1 MQPLKVM
8 LSKLIYNEFYLERK
22 SSYNVFYMSFFAISC
37 LMFLLFSF
45 PLSKITDISIFN
57 GFLWIIVAL
66 SLIKL
71 IENSF
76 ARERDFSIHDLIY
89 SSSIDSSLIFL
100 SKLISLNLIL
110 TVVQLIILLVY
121 ILFTGLNIDI
131 AFSLI
136 PLFLLT
142 NFGLVGFGIL
152 IFLITNTTTSK
163 SFLFPVIFFPI
174 IIPIL
179 INSSNI
185 SLGLIVQNNTS
196 LYIDS
201 WLILLTFALL
211 GILLG
216 INLFGRL
223 IKQ

>member
-1 MQPLKVM
+1 M
-8 LSKLIYNEFYLERK
+8 LFKLIYNEFYLESK
-22 SSYNVFYMSFFAISC
+22 SSYNLFYISFFAISC
-37 LMFLLFSF
+37 LIFLLFTF
-45 PLSKITDISIFN
+45 PLSKINDIIIFN

-66 SLIKL
+66 SSIKL

-76 ARERDFSIHDLIY
+76 ARERDFSVYDLIY
-89 SSSIDSSLIFL
+89 SSSIDLSLVFL
-100 SKLISLNLIL
+100 SKLFTLNMIL
-110 TVVQLIILLVY
+110 AGVQLILLFIY
-121 ILFTGLNIDI
+121 ILFTSLNFDI
-131 AFSLI
+131 VFNFI
-136 PLFLLT
+136 PLCVLA
-142 NFGLVGFGIL
+142 NFGLIGFGIL
-152 IFLITNTTTSK
+152 IFLLTNTSTSK

-185 SLGLIVQNNTS
+185 ALGLIIQDTAS
-196 LYIDS
+196 LYIES

-211 GILLG
+211 GVLLG

>member
-1 MQPLKVM
+1 M
-8 LSKLIYNEFYLERK
+8 LFKLIYNEFYLESK
-22 SSYNVFYMSFFAISC
+22 SSYNLFYISFFAISC
-37 LMFLLFSF
+37 LMFLLFTF
-45 PLSKITDISIFN
+45 PLSKINDIIIFN

-66 SLIKL
+66 SSIKL

-76 ARERDFSIHDLIY
+76 ARERDFSVYDLIY
-89 SSSIDSSLIFL
+89 SSSIDLSLVFL
-100 SKLISLNLIL
+100 SKLFTLNMIL
-110 TVVQLIILLVY
+110 TGVQLILLFIY
-121 ILFTGLNIDI
+121 ILFTGLNFGIV
-131 AFSLI
+131 FNLI
-136 PLFLLT
+136 PLCVLT
-142 NFGLVGFGIL
+142 NFGLIGFGIL
-152 IFLITNTTTSK
+152 IFLLTNTSTSK

-185 SLGLIVQNNTS
+185 ALGLIIQDTTS
-196 LYIDS
+196 LYIES

-211 GILLG
+211 GVLLG

>member
-1 MQPLKVM
+1 M
-8 LSKLIYNEFYLERK
+8 LFKLIYNEFYLESK
-22 SSYNVFYMSFFAISC
+22 SSYNLFYMSFFAISC

-45 PLSKITDISIFN
+45 PLSKINDVIIFN

-66 SLIKL
+66 SSIKL

-76 ARERDFSIHDLIY
+76 ARERDFNIHDLIY
-89 SSSIDSSLIFL
+89 SSSVDLSLIFL
-100 SKLISLNLIL
+100 SKLLTLNIIL
-110 TVVQLIILLVY
+110 SGVQLILLFIY
-121 ILFTGLNIDI
+121 ILFTGLNFDI

-136 PLFLLT
+136 PLCIVT
-142 NFGLVGFGIL
+142 NFGLIGFGIL
-152 IFLITNTTTSK
+152 IFLLTNTSTSK

-185 SLGLIVQNNTS
+185 ALGLIVQDTTT
-196 LYIDS
+196 LYVES
-201 WLILLTFALL
+201 WLILLTFALM

>member
-1 MQPLKVM
+1 M
-8 LSKLIYNEFYLERK
+8 LFKLIYNELYLESK
-22 SSYNVFYMSFFAISC
+22 SSYNLFYMSFFAISC
-37 LMFLLFSF
+37 LMFLLFTF
-45 PLSKITDISIFN
+45 PLSKINDIIIFN

-66 SLIKL
+66 SSIKL

-76 ARERDFSIHDLIY
+76 ARERDFSVHDLIY
-89 SSSIDSSLIFL
+89 SSSIDLSLVFL
-100 SKLISLNLIL
+100 SKLFTLNMIL
-110 TVVQLIILLVY
+110 AGVQLILLFIY
-121 ILFTGLNIDI
+121 ILFTGLNFGIV
-131 AFSLI
+131 FNLI
-136 PLFLLT
+136 PLCVLT
-142 NFGLVGFGIL
+142 NFGLIGFGIL
-152 IFLITNTTTSK
+152 IFLLTNTSTSK

-185 SLGLIVQNNTS
+185 ALGLIIQDTAS
-196 LYIDS
+196 LYIES

-211 GILLG
+211 GVLLG

>member
-1 MQPLKVM
+1 M
-8 LSKLIYNEFYLERK
+8 LFKLIYNEFYLESK
-22 SSYNVFYMSFFAISC
+22 SSYNLFYMSFFAISC
-37 LMFLLFSF
+37 LMFLLFTF
-45 PLSKITDISIFN
+45 PLSKINDIIIFN

-66 SLIKL
+66 SSIKL

-76 ARERDFSIHDLIY
+76 ARERDFNVHDLIY
-89 SSSIDSSLIFL
+89 SSSTDLSLVFL
-100 SKLISLNLIL
+100 SKLFTLNMIL
-110 TVVQLIILLVY
+110 AGVQLILLFIY
-121 ILFTGLNIDI
+121 ILFTGLNFGIV
-131 AFSLI
+131 FNLI
-136 PLFLLT
+136 PLCVLA
-142 NFGLVGFGIL
+142 NFGLIGFGIL
-152 IFLITNTTTSK
+152 IFLLTNTSTSK

-185 SLGLIVQNNTS
+185 ALGLIIQDTAS
-196 LYIDS
+196 LYIES

-211 GILLG
+211 GVLLG

>member
-1 MQPLKVM
+1 M
-8 LSKLIYNEFYLERK
+8 LFKLIYNELYLETK
-22 SSYNVFYMSFFAISC
+22 SSYNLFYMSFFAISC
-37 LMFLLFSF
+37 LMFLLFTF
-45 PLSKITDISIFN
+45 PLSKINDIIIFN

-66 SLIKL
+66 SSIKL

-76 ARERDFSIHDLIY
+76 ARERDFSVHDLIY
-89 SSSIDSSLIFL
+89 SSSIDLSLVFL
-100 SKLISLNLIL
+100 SKLFTLNMIL
-110 TVVQLIILLVY
+110 AGVQLILLFIY
-121 ILFTGLNIDI
+121 ILFTGLNFGIV
-131 AFSLI
+131 FNLI
-136 PLFLLT
+136 PLCVLT
-142 NFGLVGFGIL
+142 NFGLIGFGIL
-152 IFLITNTTTSK
+152 IFLLTNTSTSK

-185 SLGLIVQNNTS
+185 ALGLIIQDTTS
-196 LYIDS
+196 LYIES

-211 GILLG
+211 GVLLG

>member
-1 MQPLKVM
+1 M
-8 LSKLIYNEFYLERK
+8 LFKLIYNELYLESK
-22 SSYNVFYMSFFAISC
+22 SSYNLFYMSFFAISC
-37 LMFLLFSF
+37 LMFLLFTF
-45 PLSKITDISIFN
+45 PLSKINDIIIFN

-66 SLIKL
+66 SSIKL

-89 SSSIDSSLIFL
+89 SSSIDLSLVFL
-100 SKLISLNLIL
+100 SKLFTLNMIL
-110 TVVQLIILLVY
+110 AGVQQILLFIY
-121 ILFTGLNIDI
+121 ILFTGLNFGIV
-131 AFSLI
+131 FNLI
-136 PLFLLT
+136 PLCVLT
-142 NFGLVGFGIL
+142 NFGLIGFGIL
-152 IFLITNTTTSK
+152 IFLLTNTSTSK

-185 SLGLIVQNNTS
+185 ALGLIIQDTTS
-196 LYIDS
+196 LYIES

-211 GILLG
+211 GVLLG

>member
-1 MQPLKVM
+1 M
-8 LSKLIYNEFYLERK
+8 LFKLIYNELYLESK
-22 SSYNVFYMSFFAISC
+22 SSYNLFYMSFFAISC
-37 LMFLLFSF
+37 LMFLLFTF
-45 PLSKITDISIFN
+45 PLSKINDIIIFN

-66 SLIKL
+66 SSIKL

-76 ARERDFSIHDLIY
+76 ARERDFSVHDLIY
-89 SSSIDSSLIFL
+89 SSSIDLSLVFL
-100 SKLISLNLIL
+100 SKLFTLNMIL
-110 TVVQLIILLVY
+110 AGVQQILLFIY
-121 ILFTGLNIDI
+121 ILFTGLNFDI
-131 AFSLI
+131 VFNLI
-136 PLFLLT
+136 PLCVLT
-142 NFGLVGFGIL
+142 NFGLIGFGIL
-152 IFLITNTTTSK
+152 IFLLTNTSTSK

-185 SLGLIVQNNTS
+185 ALGLIIQDTAS
-196 LYIDS
+196 LYIES

-211 GILLG
+211 GVLLG

>member
-1 MQPLKVM
+1 M
-8 LSKLIYNEFYLERK
+8 LFKLIYNEFYLESK
-22 SSYNVFYMSFFAISC
+22 SSYNLFYMSFFAISC
-37 LMFLLFSF
+37 LMFLLFTF
-45 PLSKITDISIFN
+45 PLSKINDIIIFN

-66 SLIKL
+66 SSIKL

-76 ARERDFSIHDLIY
+76 ARERDFSVHDLIY
-89 SSSIDSSLIFL
+89 SSSIDLSLVFL
-100 SKLISLNLIL
+100 SKLFTLNMIL
-110 TVVQLIILLVY
+110 AGVQLILLFIY
-121 ILFTGLNIDI
+121 ILFTGLNFGIV
-131 AFSLI
+131 FNLI
-136 PLFLLT
+136 PLCVLT
-142 NFGLVGFGIL
+142 NFGLIGFGIL
-152 IFLITNTTTSK
+152 IFLLTNTSTSK

-185 SLGLIVQNNTS
+185 ALGLIIQDTAS
-196 LYIDS
+196 LYIES

-211 GILLG
+211 GVLLG

>member
-1 MQPLKVM
+1 M
-8 LSKLIYNEFYLERK
+8 LFKLIYNEFYLESK
-22 SSYNVFYMSFFAISC
+22 SSYNLFYMSFFAISC
-37 LMFLLFSF
+37 LMFLLFTF
-45 PLSKITDISIFN
+45 PLSKINDIIIFN

-66 SLIKL
+66 SSIKL

-76 ARERDFSIHDLIY
+76 ARERDFSVHDLIY
-89 SSSIDSSLIFL
+89 SSSIDLSLVFL
-100 SKLISLNLIL
+100 SKLFTLNMIL
-110 TVVQLIILLVY
+110 AGVQLILLFIY
-121 ILFTGLNIDI
+121 ILFTGLNFGIV
-131 AFSLI
+131 FNLI
-136 PLFLLT
+136 PLCVLA
-142 NFGLVGFGIL
+142 NFGLIGFGIL
-152 IFLITNTTTSK
+152 IFLLTNTSTSK

-185 SLGLIVQNNTS
+185 ALGLIIQDTAS
-196 LYIDS
+196 LYIES

-211 GILLG
+211 GVLLG

>member
-1 MQPLKVM
+1 M
-8 LSKLIYNEFYLERK
+8 LFKLIYNEFYLESK
-22 SSYNVFYMSFFAISC
+22 SSYNLFYMSFFAISC
-37 LMFLLFSF
+37 LMFLLFTF
-45 PLSKITDISIFN
+45 PLSKINDIIIFN

-66 SLIKL
+66 SSIKL

-76 ARERDFSIHDLIY
+76 ARERDFNVHDLIY
-89 SSSIDSSLIFL
+89 SSSTDLSLVFL
-100 SKLISLNLIL
+100 SKLFTLNIIL
-110 TVVQLIILLVY
+110 TGVQLILLFIY
-121 ILFTGLNIDI
+121 ILFTGLNFGIV
-131 AFSLI
+131 FNLI
-136 PLFLLT
+136 PLCVLT
-142 NFGLVGFGIL
+142 NFGLIGFGIL
-152 IFLITNTTTSK
+152 IFLLTNTSTSK

-185 SLGLIVQNNTS
+185 ALGLIIQDTTS
-196 LYIDS
+196 LYIES

-211 GILLG
+211 GVLLG

>member
-1 MQPLKVM
+1 M
-8 LSKLIYNEFYLERK
+8 LFKLIYNEFYLESK
-22 SSYNVFYMSFFAISC
+22 SSYNLFYMSFFAISC
-37 LMFLLFSF
+37 LMFLLFTF
-45 PLSKITDISIFN
+45 PLSKINDIIIFN

-66 SLIKL
+66 SSIKL

-76 ARERDFSIHDLIY
+76 ARERDFSVHDLIY
-89 SSSIDSSLIFL
+89 SSSIDLSLVFL
-100 SKLISLNLIL
+100 SKLFTLNMIL
-110 TVVQLIILLVY
+110 AGVQLILLFIY
-121 ILFTGLNIDI
+121 ILFTSLNFDI
-131 AFSLI
+131 VFNFI
-136 PLFLLT
+136 PLCILA
-142 NFGLVGFGIL
+142 NFGLIGFGIL
-152 IFLITNTTTSK
+152 IFLLTNTSTSK

-185 SLGLIVQNNTS
+185 ALGLIIQDTAS
-196 LYIDS
+196 LYIES

-211 GILLG
+211 GVLLG

>member
-1 MQPLKVM
+1 M
-8 LSKLIYNEFYLERK
+8 LFKLIYNEFYLESK
-22 SSYNVFYMSFFAISC
+22 SSYNLFYMSFFAISC
-37 LMFLLFSF
+37 LMFLLFTF
-45 PLSKITDISIFN
+45 PLSKINDIIIFN

-66 SLIKL
+66 SSIKL

-76 ARERDFSIHDLIY
+76 ARERDFSVHDLIY
-89 SSSIDSSLIFL
+89 SSSIDLSLVFL
-100 SKLISLNLIL
+100 SKLFTLNMIL
-110 TVVQLIILLVY
+110 AGVQLIILFIY
-121 ILFTGLNIDI
+121 ILFTGLNFGIV
-131 AFSLI
+131 FNLI
-136 PLFLLT
+136 PLCVLT
-142 NFGLVGFGIL
+142 NFGLIGFGIL
-152 IFLITNTTTSK
+152 IFLLTNTSTSK

-185 SLGLIVQNNTS
+185 ALGLIIQDTAS
-196 LYIDS
+196 LYIES

-211 GILLG
+211 GVLLG

>member
-1 MQPLKVM
+1 M
-8 LSKLIYNEFYLERK
+8 LFKLIYNEFYLESK
-22 SSYNVFYMSFFAISC
+22 SSYNLFYMSFFAISC
-37 LMFLLFSF
+37 LMFLLFTF
-45 PLSKITDISIFN
+45 PLSKINDIIIFN

-66 SLIKL
+66 SSIKL

-76 ARERDFSIHDLIY
+76 ARERDFSVHDLIY
-89 SSSIDSSLIFL
+89 SSSIDLSLVFL
-100 SKLISLNLIL
+100 SKLFTLNMIL
-110 TVVQLIILLVY
+110 AGVQLILLFIY
-121 ILFTGLNIDI
+121 ILFTGLNFGIV
-131 AFSLI
+131 FNLI
-136 PLFLLT
+136 PLCVLT
-142 NFGLVGFGIL
+142 NFGLIGFGIL
-152 IFLITNTTTSK
+152 IFLITNTSTSK

-185 SLGLIVQNNTS
+185 ALGLIIQDTTS
-196 LYIDS
+196 LYIES

-211 GILLG
+211 GVLLG

>member
-1 MQPLKVM
+1 M
-8 LSKLIYNEFYLERK
+8 LFKLIYNEFYLECK
-22 SSYNVFYMSFFAISC
+22 SSYNIFYMSFFAISC
-37 LMFLLFSF
+37 LMFLLFTF
-45 PLSKITDISIFN
+45 PLSKINDIIIFN

-66 SLIKL
+66 SSIKL

-76 ARERDFSIHDLIY
+76 ARERDFSVHDLIY
-89 SSSIDSSLIFL
+89 SSSIDLSLVFL
-100 SKLISLNLIL
+100 SKLFTLNMIL
-110 TVVQLIILLVY
+110 AGVQLILLFIY
-121 ILFTGLNIDI
+121 ILFTGLNFGIV
-131 AFSLI
+131 FNLI
-136 PLFLLT
+136 PLCVIT
-142 NFGLVGFGIL
+142 NFGLIGFGIL
-152 IFLITNTTTSK
+152 IFLLTNTSTSK

-185 SLGLIVQNNTS
+185 ALGLIIQDTAS
-196 LYIDS
+196 LYIES

-211 GILLG
+211 GVLLG

>member
-1 MQPLKVM
+1 M
-8 LSKLIYNEFYLERK
+8 LFKLIYNEFYLESK
-22 SSYNVFYMSFFAISC
+22 SSYNLFYMSFFAISC
-37 LMFLLFSF
+37 LMFLLFTF
-45 PLSKITDISIFN
+45 PLSKINDIIIFN

-66 SLIKL
+66 SSIKL

-76 ARERDFSIHDLIY
+76 ARERDFSVYDLIY
-89 SSSIDSSLIFL
+89 SSSIDLSLVFL
-100 SKLISLNLIL
+100 SKLFTLNMIL
-110 TVVQLIILLVY
+110 TGVQLILLFIY
-121 ILFTGLNIDI
+121 ILFTGLNFGIV
-131 AFSLI
+131 FNLI
-136 PLFLLT
+136 PLCVLT
-142 NFGLVGFGIL
+142 NFGLIGFGIL
-152 IFLITNTTTSK
+152 IFLITNTSTSK

-185 SLGLIVQNNTS
+185 ALGLIIQDTAS
-196 LYIDS
+196 LYIES

-211 GILLG
+211 GVLLG

>member
-1 MQPLKVM
+1 M
-8 LSKLIYNEFYLERK
+8 LFKLIYNEFYLESK
-22 SSYNVFYMSFFAISC
+22 SSYNLFYMSFFAISC
-37 LMFLLFSF
+37 LMFLLFTF
-45 PLSKITDISIFN
+45 PLSKINDIIIFN

-66 SLIKL
+66 SSIKL

-76 ARERDFSIHDLIY
+76 ARERDFSVHDLIY
-89 SSSIDSSLIFL
+89 SSSIDLSLVFL
-100 SKLISLNLIL
+100 SKLFTLNMIL
-110 TVVQLIILLVY
+110 AGVQLILLFIY
-121 ILFTGLNIDI
+121 ILFTGLNFGIV
-131 AFSLI
+131 FNLI
-136 PLFLLT
+136 PLCILT
-142 NFGLVGFGIL
+142 NFGLIGFGIL
-152 IFLITNTTTSK
+152 IFLLTNTSTSK

-185 SLGLIVQNNTS
+185 ALGLIIQDTAS
-196 LYIDS
+196 LYIES

-211 GILLG
+211 GVLLG

>member
-1 MQPLKVM
+1 M
-8 LSKLIYNEFYLERK
+8 LFKLIYNEFYLESK
-22 SSYNVFYMSFFAISC
+22 SSYNLFYMSFFAISC
-37 LMFLLFSF
+37 LMFLLFTF
-45 PLSKITDISIFN
+45 PLSKINDIIIFN

-66 SLIKL
+66 SSIKL

-76 ARERDFSIHDLIY
+76 ARERDFSVYDLIY
-89 SSSIDSSLIFL
+89 SSSIDLSLVFL
-100 SKLISLNLIL
+100 SKLFTLNMIL
-110 TVVQLIILLVY
+110 AGVQLILLLIY
-121 ILFTGLNIDI
+121 ILFTGLNFGIV
-131 AFSLI
+131 FNLI
-136 PLFLLT
+136 PLCVLA
-142 NFGLVGFGIL
+142 NFGLIGFGIL
-152 IFLITNTTTSK
+152 IFLITNTSTSK

-185 SLGLIVQNNTS
+185 ALGLIIQDTAS
-196 LYIDS
+196 LYIES

-211 GILLG
+211 GVLLG

>member
-1 MQPLKVM
+1 M
-8 LSKLIYNEFYLERK
+8 LFKLIYNEFYLESK
-22 SSYNVFYMSFFAISC
+22 SSYNLFYMSFFAISC
-37 LMFLLFSF
+37 LMFLLFTF
-45 PLSKITDISIFN
+45 PLSKINDIIIFN

-66 SLIKL
+66 SSIKL

-76 ARERDFSIHDLIY
+76 ARERDFSVHDLIY
-89 SSSIDSSLIFL
+89 SSSIDLSLVFL
-100 SKLISLNLIL
+100 SKLFTLNMIL
-110 TVVQLIILLVY
+110 AGVQSILLFIY
-121 ILFTGLNIDI
+121 ILFTGLNFGIV
-131 AFSLI
+131 FNLI
-136 PLFLLT
+136 PLCVLT
-142 NFGLVGFGIL
+142 NFGLIGFGIL
-152 IFLITNTTTSK
+152 IFLLTNTSTSK

-185 SLGLIVQNNTS
+185 ALGLIFQDTAS
-196 LYIDS
+196 LYIES

-211 GILLG
+211 GVLLG

>member
-1 MQPLKVM
+1 M
-8 LSKLIYNEFYLERK
+8 LFKLIYNEFYLESK
-22 SSYNVFYMSFFAISC
+22 SSYNLFYMSFFAISC
-37 LMFLLFSF
+37 LMFLLFTF
-45 PLSKITDISIFN
+45 PLSKINDIIIFN

-66 SLIKL
+66 SSIKL

-76 ARERDFSIHDLIY
+76 ARERDFNVHDLIY
-89 SSSIDSSLIFL
+89 SSSTDLSLVFL
-100 SKLISLNLIL
+100 SKLFTLNIIL
-110 TVVQLIILLVY
+110 TGVQLILLFIY
-121 ILFTGLNIDI
+121 ILFTGLNFDI
-131 AFSLI
+131 VFNLI
-136 PLFLLT
+136 PLCVIT
-142 NFGLVGFGIL
+142 NFGLIGFGIL
-152 IFLITNTTTSK
+152 IFLITNTSTSK

-185 SLGLIVQNNTS
+185 ALGLIFQDTAS
-196 LYIDS
+196 LYIES

-211 GILLG
+211 GVLLG

>member
-1 MQPLKVM
+1 M
-8 LSKLIYNEFYLERK
+8 LFKLIYNEFYLESK
-22 SSYNVFYMSFFAISC
+22 SSYNLFYMSFFAISC
-37 LMFLLFSF
+37 LMFLLFTF
-45 PLSKITDISIFN
+45 PLSKINDIIIFN

-66 SLIKL
+66 SSIKL

-76 ARERDFSIHDLIY
+76 ARERDFNVHDLIY
-89 SSSIDSSLIFL
+89 SSSTDLSLVFL
-100 SKLISLNLIL
+100 SKLFTLNMIL
-110 TVVQLIILLVY
+110 AGVQLILLFIY
-121 ILFTGLNIDI
+121 ILFTGLNFGIV
-131 AFSLI
+131 FNLI
-136 PLFLLT
+136 PLCVLT
-142 NFGLVGFGIL
+142 NFGLIGFGIL
-152 IFLITNTTTSK
+152 IFLLTNTSTSK

-185 SLGLIVQNNTS
+185 ALGLIVQDTAS
-196 LYIDS
+196 LYIES

-211 GILLG
+211 GVLLG

>member
-1 MQPLKVM
+1 M
-8 LSKLIYNEFYLERK
+8 LFKLIYNEFYLESK
-22 SSYNVFYMSFFAISC
+22 SSYNLFYMSFFAISC
-37 LMFLLFSF
+37 LMFLLFTF
-45 PLSKITDISIFN
+45 PLSKINDIIIFN

-66 SLIKL
+66 SSIKL

-76 ARERDFSIHDLIY
+76 ARERDFSVYDLIY
-89 SSSIDSSLIFL
+89 SSSIDLSLVFL
-100 SKLISLNLIL
+100 SKLFTLNMIL
-110 TVVQLIILLVY
+110 AGVQLVLLFIY
-121 ILFTGLNIDI
+121 ILFTGLNFGIV
-131 AFSLI
+131 FNLI
-136 PLFLLT
+136 PLCVLT
-142 NFGLVGFGIL
+142 NFGLIGFGIL
-152 IFLITNTTTSK
+152 IFLLTNTSTSK

-185 SLGLIVQNNTS
+185 ALGLIIQDTTS
-196 LYIDS
+196 LYIES

-211 GILLG
+211 GVLLG